1 MPRTEPYC
9 IWMRPCRNE
18 VTGLLGGP
26 PLETYYSCL
35 AAKRLVTLCRN
46 PPGRET
52 RIALMWQ
59 PIDPVRR
66 HQSEAAKGHLEGG
79 DHARP
84 RRSPGPKWSEAF
96 WPLLRRKELSKGV
109 ADHLVRAPPGE
120 SRLAVWRPR
129 TPKPKPSERPC
140 KSRCGRL
147 LPVNTPGPR
156 DAWTVSSRQWSC
168 PSKLESGTGKLA
180 MRVAYLSAYW
190 AGPPDPRAHVC
201 VRPTGHAL
209 CPGLINEH

>member
-1 MPRTEPYC
+1 
-9 IWMRPCRNE
+9 
-18 VTGLLGGP
+18 
-26 PLETYYSCL
+26 
-35 AAKRLVTLCRN
+35 
-46 PPGRET
+46 
-52 RIALMWQ
+52 MWQ

-66 HQSEAAKGHLEGG
+66 HESEAAKGHLEGG

-120 SRLAVWRPR
+120 SRLAVWRPG
-129 TPKPKPSERPC
+129 TPKPKPSERPF

-190 AGPPDPRAHVC
+190 AGPQTRERTCATAPRDTPSARGSLTNTSSDPSPGERTDRDRYCRQRRSPLPCRYLRAPKAPPQLHT
-201 VRPTGHAL
+201 PTRL
-209 CPGLINEH
+209 P